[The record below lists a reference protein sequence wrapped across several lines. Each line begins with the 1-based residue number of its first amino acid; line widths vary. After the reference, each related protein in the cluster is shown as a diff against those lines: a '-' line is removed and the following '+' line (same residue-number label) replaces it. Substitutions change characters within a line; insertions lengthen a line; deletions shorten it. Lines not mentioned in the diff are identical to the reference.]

1 MKRPAQLLLRIGPY
15 LVALAVLALLRQS
28 GLAQTVDLALY
39 DLITSRREAPSGLD
53 SPITLIGIEESDIQR
68 YGWPIDDGLF
78 CRGIDGLRRGG
89 ASAIGFD
96 LYRDQG
102 VGPEQQCLRD
112 RFREEPTLVS
122 IFNVA
127 SGIAAV
133 PGTPAER
140 QSYNDLSLDA
150 DGVLRRD
157 LVHVT
162 GQDEA
167 TVSFA
172 MRVMEV
178 ATGDRSIRGSIDA
191 GTDDDTWLA
200 ADAGGYHNE
209 VEAGLGLQRM
219 LLYRQPGSYR
229 RYTLAQWL
237 ENSIPADAIRDQIV
251 LIGST
256 APSLRDLFEVP
267 FSRFHSGVEMFQLPG
282 LEIHA
287 NRIATLLDSRI
298 NSAALIWTMPGW
310 GNRLLLVVSL
320 LAGLALGEAIPT
332 LRRSVLVVTAVAG
345 AGAAGLLG
353 LLFWSQVWVG
363 TALPL
368 TGLLSMAG
376 AAWLRRGAVSQQ
388 HSQQIRRL
396 LGQATSPA
404 VAQQLWDQR
413 EELLSNGRFEGQQLP
428 ITVLFTDTASFTS
441 VSERLSPRE
450 LMDWLNRG
458 MAICVPAVTRRGG
471 MVNKFTGDGMLAVFG
486 VPVRQDPTAEAA
498 AALEAAREIQAGL
511 EQLNAELLQE
521 GAPEMRVRAGIHS
534 GEALVGSMGSADRIE
549 YAVIGDTV
557 NCASRLESLDKQR
570 HQGVMRVLL
579 SSNTLDILDPT
590 IRQQLQLESWGSVQV
605 KGRDEPLEVSE
616 LRMDSAPA
624 TSPAN
629 PT

>member
-287 NRIATLLDSRI
+287 NRIATLLDSRS

>member
-78 CRGIDGLRRGG
+78 CRGIDGLRRGS

-112 RFREEPTLVS
+112 RFRQEPTLVS

-287 NRIATLLDSRI
+287 NRIATLLDSRS

-310 GNRLLLVVSL
+310 GNRLLLVISL

-332 LRRSVLVVTAVAG
+332 LRRSILVVTAVAG

-511 EQLNAELLQE
+511 ERLNAELLRE

-590 IRQQLQLESWGSVQV
+590 IRAQLELESWGSVQV

>member
-112 RFREEPTLVS
+112 RFRQEPTLVS

-191 GTDDDTWLA
+191 GTDDDAWLA

-229 RYTLAQWL
+229 RYTLEQWL

-287 NRIATLLDSRI
+287 NRIATLLDSRS

-310 GNRLLLVVSL
+310 GNRLLLVISL

-332 LRRSVLVVTAVAG
+332 LRRSILVVTAVAG

-590 IRQQLQLESWGSVQV
+590 IREQLELESWGSVQV